1 MEMTKGMKKDIQ
13 AIISQMTN
21 DELDVV
27 QTEILRVKN
36 QRKRDELKQTVS
48 EVNALLTKLSV
59 LIGDT
64 ISVDSWVN
72 ELDNRAYAEIHLLDL
87 IDSLKELTY

>member
-27 QTEILRVKN
+27 QTEILRIKN

-59 LIGDT
+59 LIDDT

-72 ELDNRAYAEIHLLDL
+72 ELDNRAYAEMHLLDL

>member
-1 MEMTKGMKKDIQ
+1 MERTKGMKKDIQ

-27 QTEILRVKN
+27 QTEILRIKN

-64 ISVDSWVN
+64 ISVDSWVD
-72 ELDNRAYAEIHLLDL
+72 ELSNRAYAEINLLDL
-87 IDSLKELTY
+87 TESLKTLTY

>member
-1 MEMTKGMKKDIQ
+1 MEMTKGIKKDIQ

-27 QTEILRVKN
+27 QTEILRIKN

-64 ISVDSWVN
+64 ISVDSWVD
-72 ELDNRAYAEIHLLDL
+72 ELGNRAYAEINLLDL
-87 IDSLKELTY
+87 IDYLKELAY